1 MSSEKSRST
10 ATDWAEFRRGRI
22 AEHLEL
28 GLPEGAA
35 VAAAERAEARAK
47 ARLEWLSGRFARTTE
62 LWISLGAYWAAFAAA
77 HPGIDLVDPDDRD
90 LPLLADP
97 PEQAELEAVEAEI
110 AAARDHDVWPRH
122 LYFGEV

>member
-1 MSSEKSRST
+1 MTIESRM
-10 ATDWAEFRRGRI
+10 TDSDWEAFRRDRI
-22 AEHLEL
+22 AEHIAL
-28 GLPEGAA
+28 GLPDAA
-35 VAAAERAEARAK
+35 AAAAAERAEARTK
-47 ARLEWLSGRFARTTE
+47 ARLEWLRGRFVRMTE
-62 LWISLGAYWAAFAAA
+62 LWVVLGAYWAAFAEAN
-77 HPGIDLVDPDDRD
+77 PGIDLVEPDDRD

>member
-1 MSSEKSRST
+1 MTIESRLT
-10 ATDWAEFRRGRI
+10 ETDWAGFRSERI
-22 AEHLEL
+22 AEHLAL

-35 VAAAERAEARAK
+35 AAAAERAEARAK
-47 ARLEWLSGRFARTTE
+47 ARLEWLRGRFVRMTQ
-62 LWISLGAYWAAFAAA
+62 LWVALGAYWAAFAEA
-77 HPGIDLVDPDDRD
+77 HPGIDLVEPDDRD
-90 LPLLADP
+90 LPLLVDP